1 MKYIDLQS
9 FFMER
14 FIELLHKD
22 TLDSYRV
29 RTHNVYTLLEELQEL
44 LIGWGNNQIKQF
56 ETIKFCIEELKEAIK
71 DDTCLEYS
79 YCSKAIFI
87 QELEACLNSGEKD
100 LNRAK
105 RVTMLLHK
113 IITYNKEAY
122 LQNLFKSIESI
133 LFGEG
138 EFEEKDFMSK
148 AELLDAYISALCR
161 QLLHI
166 GYSKVHLYVYLN
178 KLDYKS
184 NFENIFKSLKSK
196 FLSLEYKEFIVIF
209 KLSFPDKIIKDCEI
223 PELKSQIEE
232 DLNIPEFYAKFTR
245 AGKSVRFYIHK
256 CNSVDSIS
264 AIKIAKGKLSS
275 LLDVLHLGLS
285 RLSVEIPDTALVLT
299 KNESGT
305 YAYER
310 KTQYSLDGKYSD
322 TFLAAN
328 RFKGDLDK
336 IRNNCFISR
345 SVKDRLEAA
354 LRHLR
359 IGNVSSE
366 LEQRF
371 INYWIALE
379 FIFSSSETNENTY
392 NRLKTNLIN
401 ILVSC
406 YIKRNLLD
414 LNEVLIKEKSIDSG
428 TLYWEYPELDKLI
441 DNQKSILMKYR
452 LKKMKSRLFN
462 HKDKFSDYLKRHE
475 KNLLWHIARI
485 YRLRNQLIHEAA
497 IKQDIENVTSNLR
510 YYLVFLL
517 NQIIIYFVNTQ
528 EQRIITLEDFFFEYD
543 IHKKSIFET
552 KDLTV
557 CMEVPVEMDLLV

>member
-56 ETIKFCIEELKEAIK
+56 ETIKFCIEELKEAVK
-71 DDTCLEYS
+71 EDTCLEYS

-87 QELEACLNSGEKD
+87 QELEVCFNSGEKD
-100 LNRAK
+100 LNKTK

-113 IITYNKEAY
+113 IIVNNKEKY

-138 EFEEKDFMSK
+138 EFEEKEFMAK
-148 AELLDAYISALCR
+148 TELLDAYISALCR

-184 NFENIFKSLKSK
+184 NFKNIFKSLKNK
-196 FLSLEYKEFIVIF
+196 FLSLENKEFIVIF
-209 KLSFPDKIIKDCEI
+209 RLSFPDKIIKDCEI

-328 RFKGDLDK
+328 RFKSDLDK
-336 IRNNCFISR
+336 IRTNSFISQ

-406 YIKRNLLD
+406 YIKRNLLA

-428 TLYWEYPELDKLI
+428 TLYWEHPELDKLI

-543 IHKKSIFET
+543 IHKKSIFEI

-557 CMEVPVEMDLLV
+557 SMEVPVEMDLLV

>member
-1 MKYIDLQS
+1 
-9 FFMER
+9 MER

-56 ETIKFCIEELKEAIK
+56 ETIKFCIEEVKEAIK
-71 DDTCLEYS
+71 EDTCLEYS

-87 QELEACLNSGEKD
+87 QELETCMNSGEKD
-100 LNRAK
+100 LNKSK
-105 RVTMLLHK
+105 RVIMLLHK
-113 IITYNKEAY
+113 IIVYNKEKY
-122 LQNLFKSIESI
+122 LQNLFNSIEKI

-138 EFEEKDFMSK
+138 EFEEKDFMGK
-148 AELLDAYISALCR
+148 AELLDAYTSALCR

-184 NFENIFKSLKSK
+184 NFSNIFKSLKNK
-196 FLSLEYKEFIVIF
+196 FLSLENKEFIVIF

-264 AIKIAKGKLSS
+264 AIKIAKEKLSS

-299 KNESGT
+299 KNEGGT
-305 YAYER
+305 YVYER
-310 KTQYSLDGKYSD
+310 KTQFLLDWKYSD
-322 TFLAAN
+322 SFTAAN

-336 IRNNCFISR
+336 IRANSFISQ

-379 FIFSSSETNENTY
+379 FIFSSPETNENTY

-401 ILVSC
+401 ILASC
-406 YIKRNLLD
+406 YIKRNLLA

-441 DNQKSILMKYR
+441 DDQKSILMKYR
-452 LKKMKSRLFN
+452 LKKIKSRLFN

-528 EQRIITLEDFFFEYD
+528 ERRIITLEDFFFEYD
-543 IHKKSIFET
+543 IYKKSIFET
-552 KDLTV
+552 KDLTIS
-557 CMEVPVEMDLLV
+557 MEVPVEMDLLV

>member
-56 ETIKFCIEELKEAIK
+56 ETIKFCIEEVKEAIK
-71 DDTCLEYS
+71 EDTCLEYS

-87 QELEACLNSGEKD
+87 QELETCMNSGEKD
-100 LNRAK
+100 LNKSK
-105 RVTMLLHK
+105 RVIMLLHK
-113 IITYNKEAY
+113 IIVYNKEKY
-122 LQNLFKSIESI
+122 LQNLFNSIEKI

-138 EFEEKDFMSK
+138 EFEEKDFMGK
-148 AELLDAYISALCR
+148 AELLDAYTSALCR

-184 NFENIFKSLKSK
+184 NFSNIFKSLKNK
-196 FLSLEYKEFIVIF
+196 FLSLENKEFIVIF

-264 AIKIAKGKLSS
+264 AIKIAKEKLSS

-299 KNESGT
+299 KNEGGT
-305 YAYER
+305 YVYER
-310 KTQYSLDGKYSD
+310 KTQYLLDGKYSD
-322 TFLAAN
+322 TFTAAN

-336 IRNNCFISR
+336 IRANSFISQ

-379 FIFSSSETNENTY
+379 FIFSSPETNENTY

-401 ILVSC
+401 ILASC
-406 YIKRNLLD
+406 YIKRNLLA

-441 DNQKSILMKYR
+441 DDQKSILMKYR
-452 LKKMKSRLFN
+452 LKKIKSRLFN

-528 EQRIITLEDFFFEYD
+528 ERRIITLEDFFFEYD
-543 IHKKSIFET
+543 IYKKSIFET
-552 KDLTV
+552 KDLTIS
-557 CMEVPVEMDLLV
+557 MEVPVEMDLLV